1 MTDDDDGPVKAYENQ
16 GFLKQSAAR
25 PLRILAEYLEP
36 EARFE
41 ELKVSDTIVFWGSAR
56 VLPRDEATA
65 ALAAAK
71 NTAATWPV
79 PSGARHVALLRGGA
93 RIGAPAHRMV
103 EGAEGLAPALRGVHG
118 RRPRHHGGGQPGRL
132 EAKGIN
138 VGLGISLPREEPGN
152 PYITRELSF
161 EFHYFFMRKL
171 WFVYLAKALVV
182 FPGGFGTLDE
192 FFEIM
197 TMTQTRKMKK
207 RMPIV
212 MYGRRLLND
221 IIDFDAMARH
231 GTLDPRIWNCS
242 SRSIRWTRPSITS
255 PPNSPN
261 TPSPRPAGRCR
272 GPGHSSRRQRAGLR
286 PAPTLFA
293 ECRGGSQPRPC
304 RLGAGLRRPKPSCP
318 PPPCRPGF
326 RSPP

>member
-1 MTDDDDGPVKAYENQ
+1 MTDHDDGPLKAYQNQ
-16 GFLKQSAAR
+16 AFLKVSAAR

-41 ELKVSDTIVFWGSAR
+41 EFKVSDTIVFWGSAR
-56 VLPRDEATA
+56 ISSRDEASA
-65 ALAAAK
+65 ALEAAK
-71 NTAATWPV
+71 K
-79 PSGARHVALLRGGA
+79 
-93 RIGAPAHRMV
+93 
-103 EGAEGLAPALRGVHG
+103 
-118 RRPRHHGGGQPGRL
+118 HGGDVADAERRLAMSRYYEEARELARRLTEWSKGLKGSHKRFVVCTGGGPGIMEAANRGAS

-212 MYGRRLLND
+212 MYGADYWND

-231 GTLDPRIWNCS
+231 GTVDPKDLELFVKTNS
-242 SRSIRWTRPSITS
+242 VDEAFDYIT
-255 PPNSPN
+255 
-261 TPSPRPAGRCR
+261 TELTEYALAE
-272 GPGHSSRRQRAGLR
+272 PG
-286 PAPTLFA
+286 
-293 ECRGGSQPRPC
+293 
-304 RLGAGLRRPKPSCP
+304 GAL
-318 PPPCRPGF
+318 
-326 RSPP
+326 

>member
-1 MTDDDDGPVKAYENQ
+1 MTDDDDGPIKAYKNPD
-16 GFLKQSAAR
+16 FLKLKVAR

-36 EARFE
+36 ENRFE
-41 ELKVSDTIVFWGSAR
+41 KHEVSDTIVFWGSAR
-56 VLPRDEATA
+56 IVSRDEATN
-65 ALAAAK
+65 ALEAAK
-71 NTAATWPV
+71 KH
-79 PSGARHVALLRGGA
+79 GGDVA
-93 RIGAPAHRMV
+93 
-103 EGAEGLAPALRGVHG
+103 GAERRLAMSRYYEEARELARRITEWSKGLKDTH
-118 RRPRHHGGGQPGRL
+118 RRFVVCTGGGPGIMEAANRGAS

-197 TMTQTRKMKK
+197 TLIQTRKMKK

-212 MYGRRLLND
+212 MYGADYWND

-231 GTLDPRIWNCS
+231 GTLDPEDLELFVKTNS
-242 SRSIRWTRPSITS
+242 VDEAFDYIT
-255 PPNSPN
+255 
-261 TPSPRPAGRCR
+261 TELTEHALAE
-272 GPGHSSRRQRAGLR
+272 PG
-286 PAPTLFA
+286 
-293 ECRGGSQPRPC
+293 
-304 RLGAGLRRPKPSCP
+304 GAL
-318 PPPCRPGF
+318 
-326 RSPP
+326 